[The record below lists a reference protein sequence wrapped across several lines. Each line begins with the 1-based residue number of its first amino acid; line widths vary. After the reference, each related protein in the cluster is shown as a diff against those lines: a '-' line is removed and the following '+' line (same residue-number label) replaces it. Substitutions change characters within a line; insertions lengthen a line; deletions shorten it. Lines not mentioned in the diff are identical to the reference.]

1 MQFRNGGL
9 SQGRADFVVYLV
21 AIDAGAGFFFCF
33 FFALALA
40 FFAAFVAVADVV
52 FVAFDVSTT
61 AFGAFAAG
69 DVIGVAE
76 LGVAAGA
83 VAGAWAMAVRAK
95 VLARR
100 AIRSLVIR
108 CSSMGWW

>member
-1 MQFRNGGL
+1 MQSRNRRLG
-9 SQGRADFVVYLV
+9 QDRADFVVYLV
-21 AIDAGAGFFFCF
+21 AVEVGAGFFFCF

-40 FFAAFVAVADVV
+40 FFSAFVVVAEFV
-52 FVAFDVSTT
+52 FVAFGASAA
-61 AFGAFAAG
+61 AFGAVAAD

-83 VAGAWAMAVRAK
+83 GAWAMAVKAK